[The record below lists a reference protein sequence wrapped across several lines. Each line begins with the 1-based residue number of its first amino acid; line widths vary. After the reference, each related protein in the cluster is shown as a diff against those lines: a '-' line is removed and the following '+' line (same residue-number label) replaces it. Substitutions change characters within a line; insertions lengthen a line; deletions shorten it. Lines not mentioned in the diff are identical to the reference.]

1 MPSAFSTTNTQEA
14 DEREAYIEALNKRAA
29 SNFRKI
35 KFIEFVTLVLV
46 TCTLM
51 LAISLASESYLK
63 ADALVNQERTVA
75 WGK

>member
-14 DEREAYIEALNKRAA
+14 DEREAYIEELNKRSA

-51 LAISLASESYLK
+51 FAISLASESYLK
-63 ADALVNQERTVA
+63 ADALVNQEIIA
-75 WGK
+75 WKR

>member
-1 MPSAFSTTNTQEA
+1 MMPSAFSTTNTQEEA
-14 DEREAYIEALNKRAA
+14 EREAYIEALNKRAA

-35 KFIEFVTLVLV
+35 KFIEFATLVLV

-63 ADALVNQERTVA
+63 ADALVNQERTAA
-75 WGK
+75 WK

>member
-1 MPSAFSTTNTQEA
+1 MPPFSTTNTQEA
-14 DEREAYIEALNKRAA
+14 DDREAYLEDLNKRAD

-75 WGK
+75 WK

>member
-14 DEREAYIEALNKRAA
+14 DEREAYIEALNKSAD

-51 LAISLASESYLK
+51 FAISLASESYLK
-63 ADALVNQERTVA
+63 ADALVNQEIIA
-75 WGK
+75 WKR

>member
-1 MPSAFSTTNTQEA
+1 MPSAFSTTNTQEV
-14 DEREAYIEALNKRAA
+14 DDREAYLEALNKRAA

-63 ADALVNQERTVA
+63 ADALENQEIIA
-75 WGK
+75 WKR

>member
-1 MPSAFSTTNTQEA
+1 MPSAFSTTNTQE

-51 LAISLASESYLK
+51 FAISLASESYLK
-63 ADALVNQERTVA
+63 ENQEVFAT
-75 WGK
+75 WKKL